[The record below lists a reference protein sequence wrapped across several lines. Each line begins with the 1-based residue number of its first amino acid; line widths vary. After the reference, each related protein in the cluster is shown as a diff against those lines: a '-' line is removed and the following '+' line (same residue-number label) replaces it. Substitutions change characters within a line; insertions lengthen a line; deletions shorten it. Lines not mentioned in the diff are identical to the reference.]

1 VVTVAQPGDII
12 VIGDGSG
19 NNMFELDDSNDI
31 ATAAGSVTSG
41 LPTNINNVNGSKT
54 VVNNSL
60 IFFISF

>member
-1 VVTVAQPGDII
+1 VAQPGDII

-31 ATAAGSVTSG
+31 ATAAGSVASG

-60 IFFISF
+60 FFLISF